1 MSFSK
6 EEFLVGVLIA
16 LFFATASSALKTGHT
31 GAAEERFLVDQRS
44 VGTSG
49 MADRWNLRW

>member
-6 EEFLVGVLIA
+6 EDVLAGILIA
-16 LFFATASSALKTGHT
+16 LFFATASSALKTGYRGT
-31 GAAEERFLVDQRS
+31 AEERLLVDQRS

>member
-6 EEFLVGVLIA
+6 EDFLIGILIA
-16 LFFATASSALKTGHT
+16 LFFAAASSALKTGHA
-31 GAAEERFLVDQRS
+31 GAAEEHLLVDQRS
-44 VGTSG
+44 VVTTG

>member
-6 EEFLVGVLIA
+6 EDFLVGILIA

-31 GAAEERFLVDQRS
+31 GAAEEHLLADQRS
-44 VGTSG
+44 VVTSG
-49 MADRWNLRW
+49 MADRWNLRL